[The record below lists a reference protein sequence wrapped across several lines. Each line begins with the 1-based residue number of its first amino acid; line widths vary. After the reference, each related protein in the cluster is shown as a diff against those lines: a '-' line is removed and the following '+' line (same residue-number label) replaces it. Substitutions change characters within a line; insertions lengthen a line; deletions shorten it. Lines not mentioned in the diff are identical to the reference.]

1 MRPMGEQRT
10 PIAAALAVAIV
21 GAIVAGAADWSA
33 PAFYAVGFTSIVVFF
48 ALITWHERTGERSAD
63 ASRR

>member
-1 MRPMGEQRT
+1 MREQRT
-10 PIAAALAVAIV
+10 PLAVALIV
-21 GAIVAGAADWSA
+21 AMIGAIVAGAADWSA

-48 ALITWHERTGERSAD
+48 AVVVWEERHSDRHVD